1 MKHEMQCGDIVKL
14 KDDWHM
20 YGYGIVINADH
31 SRYCWVLFM
40 NTVTPCFNGKKW
52 CDNSKLEVISEVGS

>member
-1 MKHEMQCGDIVKL
+1 MKIGNIVKL

-20 YGYGIVINADH
+20 YGYGIVTYADD

-40 NTVTPCFNGKKW
+40 SAVTPSFNGKKW
-52 CDNSKLEVISEVGS
+52 CDNLKLEVVSEVGS